1 VAAAIDPN
9 VPIYGL
15 TTMEKRIADNY
26 VTQAL
31 YSRLVAFFAGVALLL
46 ACLGLHGVVAHAMST
61 RRRELGIRM
70 ALGALQR
77 QLVLLVLRDGA
88 RPLLAGLM
96 LGILSALALGKLIA
110 GLLYRVS
117 PYDTLTLVVTVA
129 ALVISG
135 ALTLWLPAR
144 RAAKIDPMIALR
156 AE

>member
-1 VAAAIDPN
+1 
-9 VPIYGL
+9 
-15 TTMEKRIADNY
+15 
-26 VTQAL
+26 
-31 YSRLVAFFAGVALLL
+31 
-46 ACLGLHGVVAHAMST
+46 
-61 RRRELGIRM
+61 M

-88 RPLLAGLM
+88 RPLFAGLM

-117 PYDTLTLVVTVA
+117 PYDTLTLAVTVA
-129 ALVISG
+129 ALVLSG